1 MGHGIDL
8 RTVIIEDRS
17 HIILWEDKSMGG
29 LTLRDECSYLFNV
42 TRQKQVTTAEVFSK
56 TPLNLWCQR
65 DPMGN
70 KRVLAWNQLF

>member
-42 TRQKQVTTAEVFSK
+42 ARHKNR
-56 TPLNLWCQR
+56 LL
-65 DPMGN
+65 
-70 KRVLAWNQLF
+70 

>member
-42 TRQKQVTTAEVFSK
+42 TRHKNRLLQLRCLAKPLLIYGARG
-56 TPLNLWCQR
+56 TPWGTR
-65 DPMGN
+65 EY
-70 KRVLAWNQLF
+70 

>member
-29 LTLRDECSYLFNV
+29 LTLRDECSYLFV
-42 TRQKQVTTAEVFSK
+42 PASYIGFISESYET
-56 TPLNLWCQR
+56 
-65 DPMGN
+65 M
-70 KRVLAWNQLF
+70 